1 MRLDPIFKPEA
12 VAVVGAS
19 RTEGKLG
26 YTVLRNIKKG
36 FKGRIYPV
44 NPKADEILGLK
55 CYSSIEEIP
64 DRIDLAVILVPH
76 SSVIDAIRSCAKKG
90 ARGFVVISG
99 GFREAGREDLEK
111 ELVNEV
117 RKVGGRL
124 IGPNCQ
130 GINNPHMDLC
140 ASWPFI
146 GKPGPI
152 AIISQ
157 SGTIGAYMEMNC
169 EFLGISKF
177 VALGNKAD
185 VDEIDLLEYL
195 ADDQDTKVVSL
206 YIEGT
211 KNGRR
216 FMEAVEK
223 CSRRKPVVILKG
235 GITEAG
241 RESIKSHTG
250 TLAGRDEVYEAAFRK
265 AGAIRASNLE
275 EFLDFTIALSFYG
288 PRKIEEVVVITSSGG
303 CGILAS
309 DAIETR
315 GMRLM
320 RLDGKVEKLREEMP
334 DFVVLRNPLDLTG
347 SAYAELY
354 DKAME
359 IIGDADAYLLIFGDP
374 IPGAFDV
381 VRKHRN
387 KTIFVS
393 YLGGGDVEKE
403 EVEKFRNAGFPV
415 FPTPERAVNA
425 MYAVRS
431 YWRMLNKG

>member
-1 MRLDPIFKPEA
+1 MRLDPIFKPES

-26 YTVLRNIKKG
+26 YTVLRNIKEG

-130 GINNPHMDLC
+130 GINNPHMGLC

-169 EFLGISKF
+169 EF
-177 VALGNKAD
+177 
-185 VDEIDLLEYL
+185 
-195 ADDQDTKVVSL
+195 
-206 YIEGT
+206 
-211 KNGRR
+211 
-216 FMEAVEK
+216 
-223 CSRRKPVVILKG
+223 
-235 GITEAG
+235 
-241 RESIKSHTG
+241 
-250 TLAGRDEVYEAAFRK
+250 RDKQVR
-265 AGAIRASNLE
+265 
-275 EFLDFTIALSFYG
+275 
-288 PRKIEEVVVITSSGG
+288 
-303 CGILAS
+303 C
-309 DAIETR
+309 
-315 GMRLM
+315 
-320 RLDGKVEKLREEMP
+320 
-334 DFVVLRNPLDLTG
+334 
-347 SAYAELY
+347 
-354 DKAME
+354 
-359 IIGDADAYLLIFGDP
+359 
-374 IPGAFDV
+374 PGEQ
-381 VRKHRN
+381 
-387 KTIFVS
+387 
-393 YLGGGDVEKE
+393 G
-403 EVEKFRNAGFPV
+403 
-415 FPTPERAVNA
+415 
-425 MYAVRS
+425 
-431 YWRMLNKG
+431 